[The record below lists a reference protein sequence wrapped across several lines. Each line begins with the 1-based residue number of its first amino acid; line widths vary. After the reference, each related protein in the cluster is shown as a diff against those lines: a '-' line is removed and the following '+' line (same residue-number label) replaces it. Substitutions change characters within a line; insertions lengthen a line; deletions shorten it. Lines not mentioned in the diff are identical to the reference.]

1 MRVLLRLMLVLVL
14 ALSLG
19 LHWALLQ
26 TVAWTG
32 MLVSYAQ
39 QDDLATAVSKTFDGE
54 HPCPLCTAVE
64 QGRAAER
71 QQEKQTAKSGFK
83 LEPGLLDPVALLVA
97 DQPRGWVAGE
107 NLFFPSRSDDP
118 PRPRPRRAIASPV

>member
-1 MRVLLRLMLVLVL
+1 MLVLVL

-32 MLVSYAQ
+32 MLVRYAQ
-39 QDDLATAVSKTFDGE
+39 TDNFATAVSKTFDGD
-54 HPCPLCTAVE
+54 HPCPLCVAVE

-71 QQEKQTAKSGFK
+71 QQDKQATKFAPK
-83 LEPGLLDPVALLVA
+83 LDAGVLEAVTFVLAEP
-97 DQPRGWVAGE
+97 PRAWVCGE
-107 NLFFPSRSDDP
+107 DVFSTPRNDDP
-118 PRPRPRRAIASPV
+118 PKPRPRGLTLPPV

>member
-1 MRVLLRLMLVLVL
+1 MLVLVL

-32 MLVSYAQ
+32 MLVRYAQ
-39 QDDLATAVSKTFDGE
+39 TDSLAIAVSKTFDGD
-54 HPCPLCTAVE
+54 HPCPLCVAVE

-71 QQEKQTAKSGFK
+71 QQDKQATKSAPK
-83 LEPGLLDPVALLVA
+83 LDPGLLEAAAFVVAEPPRAWVSGE
-97 DQPRGWVAGE
+97 DQFAPPR
-107 NLFFPSRSDDP
+107 NDDP
-118 PRPRPRRAIASPV
+118 PKPRPRGCSLLPV